1 MLTSVYDISH
11 SKERPLPQTWASVDI
26 KLGSLTVHL
35 DDDKWHKG
43 EADSI
48 QVDVLGA
55 MKTLGNKNTED
66 YIRNITQEGE
76 KINLGQTLL
85 ESQLMIYG

>member
-1 MLTSVYDISH
+1 M
-11 SKERPLPQTWASVDI
+11 
-26 KLGSLTVHL
+26 HL

-66 YIRNITQEGE
+66 YIRNITQVGE
-76 KINLGQTLL
+76 KINMG
-85 ESQLMIYG
+85 